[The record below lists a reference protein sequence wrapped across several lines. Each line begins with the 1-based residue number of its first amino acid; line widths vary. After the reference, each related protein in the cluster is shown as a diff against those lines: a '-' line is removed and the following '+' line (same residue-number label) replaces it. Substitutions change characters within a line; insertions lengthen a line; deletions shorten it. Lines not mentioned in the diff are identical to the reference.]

1 MCDEAVAKR
10 RVHDGGVKSMKPI
23 RLFAVFLIFVLASI
37 AWMVLGASNLVRTDD
52 AQNTTTAKVAGL
64 YGQPQTQQAPTFTY
78 RSQEGTRPASS
89 GKLDLASSNIV
100 AGFQL
105 DQRQKGL
112 LWFATYKVD
121 FAAAYGVS
129 NPSTYPVAATMRFEF
144 PSNDGVYSDFAV
156 KVDGVDVPVTHVDG
170 GAEAKFDIAGHKTVK
185 IETGYKTQGMNT
197 WSYSPSADG
206 ASMMKDFTLTMH
218 TDFADVDFADGS
230 ASPTHKSAS
239 GKGWDL
245 TWEYG
250 NVVSG
255 RPISL
260 VMPRPMNPGPLAYRI
275 AFFAPVSLLFF
286 FAGLVLLTATQGVN
300 LHPVHYGFLAAAFF
314 AFHLLFSYL
323 ADQVPLYVA
332 FGIAA
337 LTSVALVVGYLR
349 AVLGHSKALL
359 EIAISQFVFLVL
371 FSYSFFFEGLT
382 GLAVTIGSVVTLG
395 YYMTKTAKVDW
406 DQVFAKA
413 PKIPAAWVPGPLA
426 PPTESP
432 IGFDDK

>member
-1 MCDEAVAKR
+1 
-10 RVHDGGVKSMKPI
+10 MKPI

-64 YGQPQTQQAPTFTY
+64 YGQPQTQLAPTFTY
-78 RSQEGTRPASS
+78 RSQDGTRSAAGPLDVASS
-89 GKLDLASSNIV
+89 DIT
-100 AGFQL
+100 AGFRL

-129 NPSTYPVAATMRFEF
+129 NPSTGAVNATMHFEF
-144 PSNDGVYSDFAV
+144 PSTDGVYSDFAV
-156 KVDGVDVPVTHVDG
+156 TVDGLDVPVTHVEG
-170 GAEAKFDIAGHKTVK
+170 GADAHFAIPGHRTVK
-185 IETGYKTQGMNT
+185 VATGYKTQGMNSWT
-197 WSYSPSADG
+197 YKPSPGG

-230 ASPTHKSAS
+230 ASPTRKIATAS
-239 GKGWDL
+239 GWDL

-250 NVVSG
+250 NVISG

-260 VMPRPMNPGPLAYRI
+260 VMPKPMNPGPLAYRI

-286 FAGLVLLTATQGVN
+286 FAGLVLLTATQGVK
-300 LHPVHYGFLAAAFF
+300 LHPVHYGFLAAAFL

-332 FGIAA
+332 FGIASVA
-337 LTSVALVVGYLR
+337 SVALVIMYLR
-349 AVLGHSKALL
+349 AVLGHSRALV

-406 DQVFAKA
+406 DVVFAKA
-413 PKIPAAWVPGPLA
+413 PKIPVGWVPAPLA

-432 IGFDDK
+432 IGFDADQ

>member
-1 MCDEAVAKR
+1 
-10 RVHDGGVKSMKPI
+10 MKPI
-23 RLFAVFLIFVLASI
+23 RLFAVFVIFVLASI
-37 AWMVLGASNLVRTDD
+37 AWMVLGGTNLVRTDD
-52 AQNTTTAKVAGL
+52 AQTTTTAKVAGL
-64 YGQPQTQQAPTFTY
+64 YGDPQRQVAPTFTY
-78 RSQEGTRPASS
+78 RTTEEGTKTASGGLGVASS
-89 GKLDLASSNIV
+89 DIV

-121 FAAAYGVS
+121 FAATYGVS
-129 NPSTYPVAATMRFEF
+129 NPVARPVTATMRFEF
-144 PSNDGVYSDFAV
+144 PTGDGVYSDFAV
-156 KVDGVDVPVTHVDG
+156 RANGRDVPVTHVE
-170 GAEAKFDIAGHKTVK
+170 GAALAQFDIPASGTVK
-185 IETGYKTQGMNT
+185 VETGYKTQGMNT
-197 WSYSPSADG
+197 WSYVPSADG
-206 ASMMKDFTLTMH
+206 ASMMKNFTLTMH
-218 TDFADVDFADGS
+218 TDFSEVDFADGS
-230 ASPTHKSAS
+230 ASPTSKVATA
-239 GKGWDL
+239 KGWDL
-245 TWEYG
+245 TWAYG

-255 RPISL
+255 RAISL
-260 VMPRPMNPGPLAYRI
+260 VMPKPMNPGPLAYRI

-286 FAGLVLLTATQGVN
+286 FAGLVLLTATKGVK

-332 FGIAA
+332 FGIASV
-337 LTSVALVVGYLR
+337 TSVTLVVMYLR

-406 DQVFAKA
+406 EQVFAKA
-413 PKIPAAWVPGPLA
+413 PKVWPAPPVAPLPTAPGERPTPADDYGFGPL
-426 PPTESP
+426 T
-432 IGFDDK
+432 

>member
-1 MCDEAVAKR
+1 MR
-10 RVHDGGVKSMKPI
+10 PL
-23 RLFAVFLIFVLASI
+23 RLFAVFLIFVLASV

-52 AQNTTTAKVAGL
+52 AQTTTTAKVAGL
-64 YGQPQTQQAPTFTY
+64 YGDPQTQQAPTFTY
-78 RSQEGTRPASS
+78 RASEGTRTAS
-89 GKLDLASSNIV
+89 GALDLSSSDIAAS
-100 AGFQL
+100 FQL

-121 FAAAYGVS
+121 FAATYGVR
-129 NPSTYPVAATMRFEF
+129 NPAPAPVAATMRFDF

-156 KVDGVDVPVTHVDG
+156 KVNGRDVPVAHVDG
-170 GAEAKFDIAGHKTVK
+170 GAEARFDIPASGSVSVQ
-185 IETGYKTQGMNT
+185 TGYNTQGMNS
-197 WSYSPSADG
+197 WKYLPSSAG
-206 ASMMKDFTLTMH
+206 ASMMKDFTLTMR
-218 TDFADVDFADGS
+218 TDFAQVDFADGS
-230 ASPTHKSAS
+230 ASPTRKVSN

-260 VMPRPMNPGPLAYRI
+260 IMPKPTNPGPLAYRI

-286 FAGLVLLTATQGVN
+286 FAGLVLLTATQGVK

-332 FGIAA
+332 FGIASV
-337 LTSVALVVGYLR
+337 TSVALVVGYLR
-349 AVLGHSKALL
+349 AVLGKSKALL
-359 EIAISQFVFLVL
+359 EIAVSQFVFLVL
-371 FSYSFFFEGLT
+371 FSYSFFFDGLT
-382 GLAVTIGSVVTLG
+382 GLAITIGSVATLG

-406 DQVFAKA
+406 ETVFARTPKPA
-413 PKIPAAWVPGPLA
+413 PVPMAVPPAGRPQ
-426 PPTESP
+426 PPAQDRF
-432 IGFDDK
+432 GL

>member
-1 MCDEAVAKR
+1 
-10 RVHDGGVKSMKPI
+10 MKPI
-23 RLFAVFLIFVLASI
+23 RLFAVFVIFVLASI
-37 AWMVLGASNLVRTDD
+37 AWMVLGGSNLVRTDD
-52 AQNTTTAKVAGL
+52 AQTSTTAKVAGL
-64 YGQPQTQQAPTFTY
+64 YGNPQTQVAPKFTY
-78 RSQEGTRPASS
+78 RTTEEGTRTAS
-89 GKLDLASSNIV
+89 GALELESSNVV

-121 FAAAYGVS
+121 FAATYGLS
-129 NPSTYPVAATMRFEF
+129 NPIARPVAATMRFEF
-144 PSNDGVYSDFAV
+144 PTTDGVYSDFAV
-156 KVDGVDVPVTHVDG
+156 RANGHDVPVTHVE
-170 GAEAKFDIAGHKTVK
+170 GAALAQFDIPASGAVK

-197 WSYSPSADG
+197 WSYNPSTDG

-218 TDFADVDFADGS
+218 TDFTDVDFADGS
-230 ASPTHKSAS
+230 ASPTNKVATA
-239 GKGWDL
+239 KGWDL
-245 TWEYG
+245 TWQYG

-260 VMPRPMNPGPLAYRI
+260 VMPKPINPGPLAYRI

-286 FAGLVLLTATQGVN
+286 FAGLVLLTATKGVK

-332 FGIAA
+332 FGIASA
-337 LTSVALVVGYLR
+337 TSVALVVGYLR
-349 AVLGHSKALL
+349 AVLGRSKALV
-359 EIAISQFVFLVL
+359 EIAVSQFVFLVL
-371 FSYSFFFEGLT
+371 FSYSFFFEGMT

-413 PKIPAAWVPGPLA
+413 PKAPPAPPAPPSVTPASGPRPASADDFGFGPL
-426 PPTESP
+426 T
-432 IGFDDK
+432 